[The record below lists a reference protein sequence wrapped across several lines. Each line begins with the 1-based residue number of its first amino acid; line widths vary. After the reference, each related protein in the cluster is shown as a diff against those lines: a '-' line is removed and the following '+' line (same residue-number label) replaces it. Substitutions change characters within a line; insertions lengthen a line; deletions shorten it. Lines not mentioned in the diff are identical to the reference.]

1 MVPYGWQ
8 PIGETHRIPCQRS
21 KRLNVLG
28 FMGRNNELFFHT
40 SDQSVNTET
49 VITAFDAFSDHY
61 YHTEFKRSGKLCFVP
76 LDNAS
81 MHQSEAFW
89 DKMEDWLLK
98 GVIPWHIPPYSPE
111 LNLIEILWRKIKY
124 EWLPMSAY
132 HSRVQLKISVV
143 DVLENVG
150 KKFLITF
157 A

>member
-21 KRLNVLG
+21 NRLNVLG

-40 SDQSVNTET
+40 SDKAVNTEI
-49 VITAFDAFSDHY
+49 VIAAFDAFADDY
-61 YHTEFKRSGKLCFVP
+61 YQNEFKHSGKLCFVP

-81 MHQSEAFW
+81 MHRSRAFV
-89 DKMEDWLLK
+89 DKTEDWLLK
-98 GVIPWHIPPYSPE
+98 GVIPWHIPAYSPE

-132 HSRVQLKISVV
+132 HSFAQLKSSVV
-143 DVLENVG
+143 AVLENVG
-150 KKFLITF
+150 EKFLITF